1 MLLAL
6 AILVGTPTGWQLPE
20 NATQVQVLRGT
31 VTSYVAPSEVGP
43 SERIKACDSETVRIG
58 SNDTCPEA
66 SRAPGR
72 TDVWWLKSEVFATPN
87 PEPSLEPG
95 AVRIRFSVHGPIRFA
110 DDNSVVPDG
119 IPIYVRVY
127 ENGMLIASVPWT
139 PVVTLVRSVP
149 QDETRCWY
157 GTLWVDADK
166 SGTIDAGTNGSE
178 ESRTKNDT
186 CSRGLPIPD
195 AGPGNT
201 PQAVAAP
208 IIEALQPGES
218 PPP

>member
-6 AILVGTPTGWQLPE
+6 ALLVGTPAGWQLPE

-31 VTSYVAPSEVGP
+31 EMSFVAVSELLP
-43 SERIKACDSETVRIG
+43 NERVKGCKAEAVQVG
-58 SNDTCPEA
+58 SNDTCPKA
-66 SRAPGR
+66 GR
-72 TDVWWLKSEVFATPN
+72 TEQNDVWWPRAEVFVGPN

-95 AVRIRFSVHGPIRFA
+95 AVRIRFSVPGPIRFA
-110 DDNSVVPDG
+110 DDGSVVPDG
-119 IPIYVRVY
+119 IPIYMRVY

-166 SGTIDAGTNGSE
+166 SGTIDAGTSGSE

-186 CSRGLPIPD
+186 CSRGLPIPQ

-201 PQAVAAP
+201 PQDVAAP